1 MAARASHDL
10 NNALAVFS
18 GHIYL
23 LRESGEPVSEALD
36 AMEKALDNAER
47 LARNLAEVGAL
58 GVEDPELL
66 DVNELVRSTI
76 REIPEGRL
84 EVSLDG
90 ALVPL
95 VARPSDLSRAIGAL
109 VQNAREADGGSA
121 TILVSTD
128 QNSSEVR
135 IVVED
140 SGAGIPEVVRRRDFD
155 PLFSTS
161 GERGR
166 GLGITIARLAVLMA
180 GGRLSIEQRPGG
192 GTRAVLALPRPAL
205 G

>member
-1 MAARASHDL
+1 V
-10 NNALAVFS
+10 LAVFS

-36 AMEKALDNAER
+36 AMEKALENAER

-58 GVEDPELL
+58 GVEDPQTL
-66 DVNELVRSTI
+66 DVNDLVRSTI
-76 REIPEGRL
+76 RGIPEGRL

-90 ALVPL
+90 ALVP
-95 VARPSDLSRAIGAL
+95 VVGRPADLSRAIRAL
-109 VQNAREADGGSA
+109 LQNAREVDGGSA

-128 QNSSEVR
+128 QDSSEVR

-166 GLGITIARLAVLMA
+166 GLGITVARLAVLMA
-180 GGRLSIEQRPGG
+180 GGRLVIEERRGG
-192 GTRAVLALPRPAL
+192 GTRAVLALPRPADR
-205 G
+205 